1 MYVIHYLYGLYMYML
16 FIILSFKLSLH
27 LELYFSIQNYNEHQR
42 EFLDQYKY
50 VEGMHEVN
58 L

>member
-1 MYVIHYLYGLYMYML
+1 MYML
-16 FIILSFKLSLH
+16 SIILYFKLSLH
-27 LELYFSIQNYNEHQR
+27 LELNFSIQNYNEHQR

-50 VEGMHEVN
+50 EEGMHEVN

>member
-1 MYVIHYLYGLYMYML
+1 ML
-16 FIILSFKLSLH
+16 SIILYFKLSLH
-27 LELYFSIQNYNEHQR
+27 LELNFSIQNYNDNQR

-50 VEGMHEVN
+50 EEGMHEVN

>member
-1 MYVIHYLYGLYMYML
+1 ML
-16 FIILSFKLSLH
+16 SIILYFKLSLH
-27 LELYFSIQNYNEHQR
+27 LELNFSIQNYNEHQR

-50 VEGMHEVN
+50 EEGIMHEVN